1 MKFPCLARPRPRSFG
16 ETVVKFLNNW
26 PIALKLGALVGVT
39 LIGLCAAG
47 IFAARMMQNEMYRAR
62 TEQLRAIVETAR
74 NMAVGYQKDV
84 EAGKLTKEAAIEQWT
99 QRVRSMTYDNGA
111 GYLFAYT
118 MEGIAVVVLN
128 PKMVGTNNLDL
139 VVNGRKSTREMRDG
153 VAANGNVTIW
163 YAYQKPGE
171 SEPSPKVSY
180 AAGIPAW
187 NMYVGTGAYI
197 DDVHGKLMRIIMA
210 LGAAILG
217 IGLVAGVVAWFIGR
231 SITRP
236 LGQLGQRMKALA
248 DGQLDEA
255 IPGIGRRDEIG
266 AMATTVQVFKDNA
279 IRIRDL
285 ERAETESKA
294 RATAERAAMMAGLA
308 NDFESNVNGIVRS
321 VANSAAGMQTTAETM
336 TSTATEASNRAAT
349 VGAASERASENVE
362 TVAAAAE
369 ELSSSVA
376 EISRQVAQSN
386 EIASKAVADAE
397 RTNATVQVLSN
408 GAEKIGEVV
417 QLIHT
422 IATQTN
428 LLALNATIEAARAGD
443 AGRGFAVVASEVKTL
458 ASQTAKATEEISMQV
473 TSMQTTTN
481 DAVMAIKGISQ
492 TIAQM
497 SEITMNISS
506 AVEEQGAA
514 TREIARNIQSV
525 AAGSGEINQHIG
537 GVSSAASATGSAA
550 SDVLS
555 NARDLDAQASKLDR
569 AVNEF
574 LSKVR
579 AA

>member
-1 MKFPCLARPRPRSFG
+1 
-16 ETVVKFLNNW
+16 VKFLNNW
-26 PIALKLGALVGVT
+26 PIALKLGVLVGVT

-47 IFAARMMQNEMYRAR
+47 LFAARMMHNEMYSAR
-62 TEQLRAIVETAR
+62 TEQLRAIVDTAR
-74 NMAVGYQKDV
+74 NMAVGYQKQV
-84 EAGKLTKEAAIEQWT
+84 QAGKLTKEAAVEQWV
-99 QRVRSMTYDNGA
+99 QRVQSMTYDNGG
-111 GYLFAYT
+111 GYLFVYT
-118 MEGIAVVVLN
+118 MDGIAVSVLN
-128 PKMVGTNNLDL
+128 AKQIGTSHLD
-139 VVNGRKSTREMRDG
+139 VEVNGRKSTREMRDG
-153 VAANGNVTIW
+153 VAANGNVTIY
-163 YAYQKPGE
+163 YAWQKPGQ
-171 SEPSPKVSY
+171 SGLSPKVSY
-180 AAGIPAW
+180 AAGIPGW
-187 NMYVGTGAYI
+187 DMFIGTGAYI
-197 DDVHGKLMRIIMA
+197 DDLQGKLMQIVMA

-217 IGLVAGVVAWFIGR
+217 IGAVAGAVAWFIGR

-248 DGQLDEA
+248 DGQLEEA

-266 AMATTVQVFKDNA
+266 VMATTVQVFKDNA
-279 IRIRDL
+279 LRMRDL
-285 ERAETESKA
+285 ERAEAETKE
-294 RATAERAAMMAGLA
+294 RAAAERAAMMASLA

-336 TSTATEASNRAAT
+336 SSTAVEASDRAAT
-349 VGAASERASENVE
+349 VGAASERASENVD

-369 ELSSSVA
+369 ELSSSVE

-397 RTNATVQVLSN
+397 RTNATVQVLSS

-422 IATQTN
+422 IAAQTN

-443 AGRGFAVVASEVKTL
+443 AGRGFAVVASEVKAL
-458 ASQTAKATEEISMQV
+458 ANQTAKATEEISMQV
-473 TSMQTTTN
+473 ATMQTTTS
-481 DAVMAIKGISQ
+481 DAVVAIQGITR

-497 SEITMNISS
+497 SEITVNISS

-550 SDVLS
+550 SEVLS
-555 NARDLDAQASKLDR
+555 SARDLDAQAGKLDR